1 MMQHRRRQAIFQA
14 AKRAFQAPA
23 KPADGKTART
33 KTACGLKQFYFKFIT
48 TQKAV

>member
-1 MMQHRRRQAIFQA
+1 MQHRRRQAIFQA

-33 KTACGLKQFYFKFIT
+33 KTAC
-48 TQKAV
+48 